1 MNRSPRN
8 EKLSVDIESAF
19 PGSGSALSD
28 QFIEMHPELAS
39 LQGASTPPLLVLVP
53 AYMAWC
59 VRNSHRP
66 EELVHDYTLN
76 ALAEFGR
83 SKNPAIEHLNFKHLC
98 SVKQQDVVAKFL
110 SWCLDPT
117 LLLHTEQIER
127 ALKHWAPAPSQ

>member
-1 MNRSPRN
+1 MNRSPRIK
-8 EKLSVDIESAF
+8 KLSAEIESAF
-19 PGSGSALSD
+19 PGSGSAMSD
-28 QFIEMHPELAS
+28 QFIEMHPDLAS
-39 LQGASTPPLLVLVP
+39 SQGPSTLLVLVP

-66 EELVHDYTLN
+66 EALVHDYTLN

-98 SVKQQDVVAKFL
+98 SPEQQDVVAKFL